1 MTNLPTLLDSTPAD
15 RGHVRTALFGE
26 YLSRAG
32 TLWRTWPL
40 ALRFGLILL
49 AAEIVLALGASW
61 LYPNDPF
68 ELVGSPFIP
77 PFTDTSF
84 PLGTDVMG
92 RNIAAGIVHGARVS
106 LLVGLAATSIA
117 TVIGGS
123 IGLLSGYFGG
133 WIDHALMRLTELFQ
147 VIPHFLLAITLIAI
161 WGSTLPN
168 IILAIGVTSWTVIAR
183 LVRAETL
190 VLRENDYVKLSAVMG
205 ASPLRVIVT
214 HILPNAVPP
223 VIVAASILT
232 ASAVLMECGLAFL
245 GMSDSN
251 RISWGGMIGAARE
264 ALLDA
269 PYMTL
274 IPGAAILL
282 SVMALS
288 LIGDGLNQL
297 LNPRKH
303 R

>member
-1 MTNLPTLLDSTPAD
+1 MTDSSSPVTSIAVSG
-15 RGHVRTALFGE
+15 RGWLAETSAWLVRLVDV
-26 YLSRAG
+26 
-32 TLWRTWPL
+32 WRTWPL
-40 ALRFGLILL
+40 ALRIGLILL
-49 AAEIVLALGASW
+49 LAEIGAAVAASW
-61 LYPNDPF
+61 LYPGDPF
-68 ELVGSPFIP
+68 EMVGPSFLP
-77 PFTDTSF
+77 PFTDASF
-84 PLGTDVMG
+84 PLGTDLMG
-92 RNIAAGIVHGARVS
+92 RDIAAGIVHGARVS
-106 LLVGLAATSIA
+106 LLVGLAATVVA
-117 TVIGGS
+117 TTVGTT

-133 WIDHALMRLTELFQ
+133 VIDHLLMRFTELFQ
-147 VIPHFLLAITLIAI
+147 VIPHFLLAIILVSI

-168 IILAIGVTSWTVIAR
+168 IVFAIGLTSWTVIAR

-190 VLRENDYVKLSAVMG
+190 VLRENDYVRISAVMG
-205 ASPLRVIVT
+205 ARPLRVIVV
-214 HILPNAVPP
+214 HILPNAFPP

-274 IPGAAILL
+274 IPGAAIVL

-297 LNPRKH
+297 LNPKRH
-303 R
+303 L